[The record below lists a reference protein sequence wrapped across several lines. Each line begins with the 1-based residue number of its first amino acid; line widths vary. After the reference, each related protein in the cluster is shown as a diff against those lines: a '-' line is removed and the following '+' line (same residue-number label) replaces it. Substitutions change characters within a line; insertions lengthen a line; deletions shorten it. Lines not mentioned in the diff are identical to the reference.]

1 MSTRQKISWDQA
13 VELGVAAV
21 KAGIAFGLEGSPG
34 VGKTAFADKVSKLA
48 GLELATC
55 IGSQQDPTDV
65 AGMPYLTGGEVLRQ
79 HDGPIRAACERP
91 SLLFLDE
98 FTCTPAAVRASML
111 RLALERVAGNR
122 ALHPETRIMA
132 AWNKPDEA
140 PNGQPLSAADLG
152 RFAIYE
158 FQPTVAEVARYFAG
172 ISDPAWEH
180 EAHDFAATLAVSPD
194 LVDLSP
200 SQAVID
206 GGESWAAP
214 RAWERALK
222 HAALLGSQDLNFVAS
237 CMAGSVGERAAIA
250 FMAIRKLRAHLPSA
264 DEIYADPMGVVVPDR
279 VDLQIAAVGLVQQVA
294 KQCKGAAWIYA
305 NRLKPEIG
313 AAMALILLHFK
324 GPTTPK
330 WFKDG
335 NKAQALIMPKI
346 YRATR

>member
-1 MSTRQKISWDQA
+1 MSIRQKVSWDQA
-13 VELGVAAV
+13 VALGVAAT

-34 VGKTAFADKVSKLA
+34 VGKTAFASEVAKLTQ
-48 GLELATC
+48 LELATC

-79 HDGPIRAACERP
+79 HDGPIRAACERAC
-91 SLLFLDE
+91 LLFLDE
-98 FTCTPAAVRASML
+98 FTCTPSAVRASML

-122 ALHPETRIMA
+122 ALHPATRIMA

-172 ISDPAWEH
+172 IADPEWEH
-180 EAHDFAATLAVSPD
+180 EAHDFAATLAVSPE

-222 HAALLGSQDLNFVAS
+222 HAAFLGSQDLNFVAS

-250 FMAIRKLRAHLPSA
+250 FSAIRKLREHLPSA
-264 DEIYADPMGVVVPDR
+264 DAIYADPAGTVVPDR
-279 VDLQIAAVGLVQQVA
+279 VDLQIAAVGLVQAVA

-305 NRLKPEIG
+305 GRLKPEIG
-313 AAMALILLHFK
+313 AAMAQILINLK

-330 WFKDG
+330 WSKDG
-335 NKAQALIMPKI
+335 NKAQIALMSKLHQ
-346 YRATR
+346 AVK